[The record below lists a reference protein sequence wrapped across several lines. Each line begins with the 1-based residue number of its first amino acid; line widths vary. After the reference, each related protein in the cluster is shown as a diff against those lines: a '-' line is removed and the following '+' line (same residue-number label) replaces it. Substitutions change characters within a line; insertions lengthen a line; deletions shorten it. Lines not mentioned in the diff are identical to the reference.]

1 MKKYIL
7 FLIVT
12 VVLANI
18 AYAQKEDWTKLPDE
32 QLTEE
37 QADIRIK
44 EFESKVN
51 ALSETLKGLD
61 AEIAKLK
68 QDIEKAKQDKIACR
82 QAILDMIGATEDDIK
97 NFRQSMGVINGKIRE
112 MGSRSNEQLNAAMGE
127 IDQLEKD
134 LNQLRGIKI
143 SVMSEFYDKV
153 IAYARDI
160 RELRRRAESAI
171 TSKKYIVRTWAI
183 HRDCLWNIS
192 KNPEIYGD
200 PLLWPR
206 IWQANTDI
214 IRNPGL
220 IHPGDELTIPLN
232 GPKTDEE
239 LKAERKYWRKKSRM
253 TKEAGSTEKG
263 TN

>member
-7 FLIVT
+7 FLFAT
-12 VVLANI
+12 VVIANI

-51 ALSETLKGLD
+51 ALAETLKGLD
-61 AEIAKLK
+61 ADIAKLK
-68 QDIEKAKQDKIACR
+68 QDIEKAKEDKIACR
-82 QAILDMIGATEDDIK
+82 KAILDMLGATEDDIK
-97 NFRQSMGVINGKIRE
+97 NYRQSLGLIKGRIRD
-112 MGSRSNEQLNAAMGE
+112 MSSRSNEQLNAQMAE

-143 SVMSEFYDKV
+143 SCMSEFYDQ
-153 IAYARDI
+153 IISYARDI

-214 IRNPGL
+214 IRNPDL

-239 LKAERKYWRKKSRM
+239 LKSERKYWRKKSKM